1 MRAGDGVA
9 IKECEKLA
17 ERVKERPVG
26 EEADTLVGVGGALGP
41 AAAATATTAAAVSR
55 CRGGAGGGGS
65 AGVWVRKAQLGALL
79 IVQALRRE
87 SLIELNG
94 STVDLKQVWRH
105 MHVTAIV

>member
-9 IKECEKLA
+9 IKECEELA

-26 EEADTLVGVGGALGP
+26 EEADTLVGVDGALGRG
-41 AAAATATTAAAVSR
+41 ATAAATAVGR
-55 CRGGAGGGGS
+55 CRGGAGGRGS

-79 IVQALRRE
+79 IVQALQRE

-94 STVDLKQVWRH
+94 STVDLKQVGQH
-105 MHVTAIV
+105 MRVTAIV